1 MAKYSTDLNNIKLS
15 EKETYLAD
23 EIRSILAATERFYE
37 SVKMQNIYRPITLH
51 KRKTGLEQFDNLKDI
66 YIPYIRWVEYVGHDR
81 VYLKWKDVAAVLDR
95 ANATAD
101 ERILHIRLEMEFRR
115 LHLELKSSIDHL
127 KNSIQLGQDLKKLLK
142 NQNISLKMFNHF

>member
-1 MAKYSTDLNNIKLS
+1 M
-15 EKETYLAD
+15 
-23 EIRSILAATERFYE
+23 
-37 SVKMQNIYRPITLH
+37 
-51 KRKTGLEQFDNLKDI
+51 
-66 YIPYIRWVEYVGHDR
+66 EYVGHDR

-115 LHLELKSSIDHL
+115 LHLEIKSSIDHL